1 MTFPAP
7 NADGPTLIPFTCTLV
22 IVMKRLLLTPLALV
36 ALVCA
41 TIASAQTPT
50 TSNVYILPM
59 AGGMDQYLAG
69 RLARE
74 RVLPVVTDPKTA
86 GVVMTDRLGEAFEAR
101 LNQLVPPPAAESV
114 DEKDDLKASA
124 KENAVHPAFQSSA
137 RRGTF
142 FLVDAKTR
150 QVVWSG
156 YFRPLKNPN
165 PDSLDKQAAEIAKNL
180 KTTFGR

>member
-1 MTFPAP
+1 
-7 NADGPTLIPFTCTLV
+7 
-22 IVMKRLLLTPLALV
+22 MKRLLLTAPVLAVLV
-36 ALVCA
+36 GAMLV
-41 TIASAQTPT
+41 SAQSPAA
-50 TSNVYILPM
+50 SNVYILPM
-59 AGGMDQYLAG
+59 AGGLDQYLAG

-74 RVLPVVTDPKTA
+74 HVLPVVADPKAA

-101 LNQLVPPPAAESV
+101 LNQLIPLPTAESV
-114 DEKDDLKASA
+114 DEKDDSKAA
-124 KENAVHPAFQSSA
+124 ANENSVHPAFQSSA

-165 PDSLDKQAAEIAKNL
+165 PDGLDKQAAEIAKNL
-180 KTTFGR
+180 KTTFGK